1 MDGNDSL
8 PRQQAIDSRSGFVD
22 AVHEALD
29 RAMAQRARRMLW
41 ADSDFA
47 DWPLDDP
54 ALLQRLTDWLRL
66 PQRHLVLL
74 ASDYELLRRRH
85 ARFVACYRIW
95 SHAIAAFSPAEDDV
109 AELPCL
115 LLADRTVLV
124 RLLDKVHWRGWT
136 STEPASLRLAR
147 EQTDALLQRSERAF
161 AATTL
166 GL

>member
-1 MDGNDSL
+1 MDGHDSAL
-8 PRQQAIDSRSGFVD
+8 PQRVIDSRSGFIA

-29 RAMAQRARRMLW
+29 RALAQRARRMLW

-47 DWPLDDP
+47 EWPLDDP

-66 PQRHLVLL
+66 PQRQLVLL

-85 ARFVACYRIW
+85 ARFVACYRMW
-95 SHAIAAFSPAEDDV
+95 SHVIAAFAPAEDDV
-109 AELPCL
+109 AQLPCL

-124 RLLDKVHWRGWT
+124 QLLDKDHWRGW
-136 STEPASLRLAR
+136 SSAEPASLRLAR
-147 EQTDALLQRSERAF
+147 EQTEALLQRSESAF
-161 AATTL
+161 AVTTL